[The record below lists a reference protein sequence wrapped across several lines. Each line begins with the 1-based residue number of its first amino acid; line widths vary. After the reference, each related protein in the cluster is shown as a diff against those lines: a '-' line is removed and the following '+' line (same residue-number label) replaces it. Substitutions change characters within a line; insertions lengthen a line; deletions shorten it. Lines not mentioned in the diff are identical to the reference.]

1 MQNKERKSE
10 IAENLTTGGFTLLR
24 DSIFVQTFSMYQM
37 AGFTATLLKFGQK
50 GEKTGWTYIEIPV
63 DVAEALRPGVK
74 QSFRVKGTLDDFPIK
89 AVALV
94 PMGDGVFILAINAAM
109 RKGIRKAEG
118 ATVHVKLEVDEE
130 PLPLSAD
137 LLESLEYEPKALEF
151 FQTLPKGHQNYF
163 SNWIESAKTPETKAK
178 RIAQAVR
185 GLAMGMGYGEMVR
198 YFKNKL

>member
-1 MQNKERKSE
+1 
-10 IAENLTTGGFTLLR
+10 
-24 DSIFVQTFSMYQM
+24 MYQM

-94 PMGDGVFILAINAAM
+94 PMGDGRFILAINAAM

-118 ATVHVKLEVDEE
+118 AAVHVSLEVDDD
-130 PLPLSAD
+130 PLPPSAD
-137 LLESLEYEPKALEF
+137 LLESLEYEPKAAEF
-151 FQTLPKGHQNYF
+151 FQTLTKGHQNYF
-163 SNWIESAKTPETKAK
+163 FNWIESAKTPETKAK
-178 RIAQAVR
+178 RITQAIR
-185 GLAMGMGYGEMVR
+185 GLAMGMGYGEMIR
-198 YFKNKL
+198 YFKNERTKFG